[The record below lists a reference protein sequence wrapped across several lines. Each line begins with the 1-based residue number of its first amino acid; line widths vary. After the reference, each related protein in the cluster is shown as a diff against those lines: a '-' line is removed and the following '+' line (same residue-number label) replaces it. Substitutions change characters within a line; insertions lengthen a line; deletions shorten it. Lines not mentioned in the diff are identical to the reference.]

1 MKNSVLIVGASFASD
16 GLFSDVRRV
25 QCMESVSK
33 TLNKIVEKQYEDFE
47 RLSQIEFDGRYRV
60 ESDECFSILDY
71 KDSDKTL
78 KNFGNILS
86 GDQSDV
92 LKRVDD
98 LSLCRAL
105 LFSVPEYPD
114 LVLIQKFSNAYLAK
128 SDRWLG
134 FGGKDSIRYIEESA
148 FTIGSSLTG
157 FYDVRNKKLCFKSVQ
172 SIRSALP
179 GFADDY
185 VPGADSAM
193 IEKFFSNACFESDS
207 AAKMKD
213 LDSVKVARL
222 VWLLVE
228 QGEKIEG
235 RLDRFRKYNEKL
247 NLTDFKDGKIVLT
260 TEVRRMEVILRIF
273 LGDVFEDNGQI
284 YLSNSKKP
292 LKKFD

>member
-1 MKNSVLIVGASFASD
+1 
-16 GLFSDVRRV
+16 
-25 QCMESVSK
+25 
-33 TLNKIVEKQYEDFE
+33 
-47 RLSQIEFDGRYRV
+47 
-60 ESDECFSILDY
+60 
-71 KDSDKTL
+71 
-78 KNFGNILS
+78 
-86 GDQSDV
+86 
-92 LKRVDD
+92 
-98 LSLCRAL
+98 
-105 LFSVPEYPD
+105 
-114 LVLIQKFSNAYLAK
+114 
-128 SDRWLG
+128 
-134 FGGKDSIRYIEESA
+134 
-148 FTIGSSLTG
+148 
-157 FYDVRNKKLCFKSVQ
+157 
-172 SIRSALP
+172 
-179 GFADDY
+179 
-185 VPGADSAM
+185 M